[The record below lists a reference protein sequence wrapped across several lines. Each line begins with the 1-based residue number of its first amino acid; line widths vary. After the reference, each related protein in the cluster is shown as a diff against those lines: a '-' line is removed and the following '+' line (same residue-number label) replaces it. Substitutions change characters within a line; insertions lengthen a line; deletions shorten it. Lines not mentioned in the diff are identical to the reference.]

1 MFIYVPLV
9 DRRFSAGNCVPVSR
23 RINNSRQ
30 FRVTARRNEDRRIP
44 VVFDR
49 NLLAA
54 RGRAQRMIH
63 RGALSLFGKYFRGW
77 ARAVMPSLVELVRAS
92 NGLKCTGEET
102 RRRRSANVPIRMS
115 FVFFVSRLVCSTVTR
130 RKEGVPD
137 EYEGRW
143 RSRWRGWRALI
154 YRGNRSLF
162 LSRRPSHPPHL
173 DRYRLVIAFRYLN
186 ISAQWNLSDW
196 IGGVYGK
203 QEASM
208 MFNILTV
215 HILLYAPI
223 VTQYVV
229 YYSLY
234 RYNNR
239 CMQYYITYV

>member
-1 MFIYVPLV
+1 MCLYVPLV
-9 DRRFSAGNCVPVSR
+9 DRLFFIGNCVPVSQK
-23 RINNSRQ
+23 INNSRQ

-77 ARAVMPSLVELVRAS
+77 ARAVMPPLVVLVRAS
-92 NGLKCTGEET
+92 NGLKRTNEET
-102 RRRRSANVPIRMS
+102 RRSRGRWRSANVPIRMS
-115 FVFFVSRLVCSTVTR
+115 FVFFVSWLVCSTVTR

-143 RSRWRGWRALI
+143 RSRWRGWKALI

-162 LSRRPSHPPHL
+162 LSRRPSRPPHL
-173 DRYRLVIAFRYLN
+173 DRYRLVIGFCYLN

-196 IGGVYGK
+196 IGEIYGK

-208 MFNILTV
+208 MLNILRV
-215 HILLYAPI
+215 HTLLHVPS
-223 VTQYVV
+223 
-229 YYSLY
+229 SL
-234 RYNNR
+234 
-239 CMQYYITYV
+239 CSI